1 MRVYQNRRFHSKGPF
16 RQCNHHTN
24 PEDATLKAPSPS
36 NVPKRLSRAKPPE
49 KFTSDE
55 ILLSSMNPER
65 VEVQRLFN
73 PNLDFSPIS
82 TNTLPSSSF
91 PILSGMLNTNP
102 NFSSLC
108 ISASLSRNPELIY
121 PRPFHIPP
129 PSFTAPVPF
138 PCMNIAIDPNRIS
151 LFSKPPYSA
160 TSRISPFNH
169 WFKISFVTR
178 NPHLECANY
187 VNR

>member
-16 RQCNHHTN
+16 IWRNRHSN
-24 PEDATLKAPSPS
+24 PEDVTLKAPSPS

-49 KFTSDE
+49 KFTSEE
-55 ILLSSMNPER
+55 ILLSSMNPKR

-82 TNTLPSSSF
+82 TNTLTSLSF

-102 NFSSLC
+102 NFSSPC
-108 ISASLSRNPELIY
+108 ISASLSRNPDLIY
-121 PRPFHIPP
+121 PRPVHISP
-129 PSFTAPVPF
+129 PSFSAPVPF
-138 PCMNIAIDPNRIS
+138 PCMNVAIDPNRIS

-169 WFKISFVTR
+169 WFRISFDTR

>member
-16 RQCNHHTN
+16 RQCSCHLNL
-24 PEDATLKAPSPS
+24 EDATLNAPSPS

-49 KFTSDE
+49 KFTGDE
-55 ILLSSMNPER
+55 ILSSPLNPEQ

-73 PNLDFSPIS
+73 PDLDFSPIS
-82 TNTLPSSSF
+82 TNILTSSSF

-102 NFSSLC
+102 NFSSPH
-108 ISASLSRNPELIY
+108 ISASLSRNPELIF
-121 PRPFHIPP
+121 PRPVHIPP

-160 TSRISPFNH
+160 TS
-169 WFKISFVTR
+169 
-178 NPHLECANY
+178 
-187 VNR
+187 

>member
-16 RQCNHHTN
+16 RWHNHHSN
-24 PEDATLKAPSPS
+24 PKDAILKAPSPS
-36 NVPKRLSRAKPPE
+36 NAPKRLSRAKPPE
-49 KFTSDE
+49 KFTGDE
-55 ILLSSMNPER
+55 ILSSPINPER

-73 PNLDFSPIS
+73 PDLDISPIS
-82 TNTLPSSSF
+82 TNTLTSSSF
-91 PILSGMLNTNP
+91 PILSGMLDTNP
-102 NFSSLC
+102 NFSSPH

-121 PRPFHIPP
+121 PRPVHIPP

-138 PCMNIAIDPNRIS
+138 LCMNIAIDPNRIS

-169 WFKISFVTR
+169 WFRISFVTR
-178 NPHLECANY
+178 NPYLECANY

>member
-1 MRVYQNRRFHSKGPF
+1 MRVYQNRRFRSKGPS
-16 RQCNHHTN
+16 RWRNRHSN

-49 KFTSDE
+49 KFTRDE
-55 ILLSSMNPER
+55 ILSSPMNPKR
-65 VEVQRLFN
+65 IEVQRLFN

-82 TNTLPSSSF
+82 TNTLTSSSF

-102 NFSSLC
+102 NSSSPC
-108 ISASLSRNPELIY
+108 ISAFLSRNPELIY
-121 PRPFHIPP
+121 PRPVHIPP
-129 PSFTAPVPF
+129 PSFSALVPF
-138 PCMNIAIDPNRIS
+138 PCMNIAINPNRIS

-169 WFKISFVTR
+169 WFRISFVTR

>member
-1 MRVYQNRRFHSKGPF
+1 MRVYQNRRFRSKGPF
-16 RQCNHHTN
+16 RWRSHHLN
-24 PEDATLKAPSPS
+24 LEDATLKAPSP
-36 NVPKRLSRAKPPE
+36 NNAPKRFSRAKPPE
-49 KFTSDE
+49 RFIGDE
-55 ILLSSMNPER
+55 ILSSPSNPEQ

-82 TNTLPSSSF
+82 TNTLTSSSF

-102 NFSSLC
+102 NFSSPH

-121 PRPFHIPP
+121 PRPVHIPL
-129 PSFTAPVPF
+129 PSFSAPVPF

-169 WFKISFVTR
+169 WFRISFVTR
-178 NPHLECANY
+178 NPYLECANY

>member
-1 MRVYQNRRFHSKGPF
+1 MRVYQNRRFSSKGPF
-16 RQCNHHTN
+16 RWHNRHPN
-24 PEDATLKAPSPS
+24 SEDATLKAPCPS
-36 NVPKRLSRAKPPE
+36 NAPKGLSRAKPPE

-55 ILLSSMNPER
+55 ILSSPMNPDQ
-65 VEVQRLFN
+65 VEVQRFLN
-73 PNLDFSPIS
+73 PDLDFSPIS
-82 TNTLPSSSF
+82 TNTLTSSNF
-91 PILSGMLNTNP
+91 PILSGMLNTNS
-102 NFSSLC
+102 NFSSPH
-108 ISASLSRNPELIY
+108 ISASLSRNPELIF
-121 PRPFHIPP
+121 PRPVHIPP

-169 WFKISFVTR
+169 WFRISFVTR
-178 NPHLECANY
+178 NPYLECANY